1 MLIKSITN
9 KFTLHKF
16 VLAFHNVGHFG
27 FHFQF
32 ISGGELFDYI
42 VSRERLSVSIIIW
55 PPITFACGACFSAPT
70 RLVCSFTLISAN
82 ALNVDFISSFLWS
95 HLSKV
100 HYYRLNVYCIFSG
113 KRVPQFIP
121 SDRLSSCICP
131 FKRTGSQRSE
141 TRM

>member
-1 MLIKSITN
+1 MLINSITN

-16 VLAFHNVGHFG
+16 VLALHNVGHFG

-42 VSRERLSVSIIIW
+42 VSRERLSVSIIW
-55 PPITFACGACFSAPT
+55 PQITFAGGACFSTPT

-82 ALNVDFISSFLWS
+82 ALNVNFISSFLLS

-100 HYYRLNVYCIFSG
+100 HYCRLNVYCIFSG

-121 SDRLSSCICP
+121 SDRLSSCIRP